1 MCFFLDLLIFGC
13 IFFGRPPVFLGRF
26 GDATEAETQW
36 TDRERNNKLFPVL
49 VSVQSASFSFGVRR
63 AALKKKHLESS
74 CCFGCSSKT
83 AEHLWVKDFLCVFQG
98 QGIELPICFLSVFLD
113 QIECFWFQWFLSKW
127 VKSWTCVVSP
137 YMTCMTC
144 WFPWEGN
151 SCTGIRKEP
160 ELSSI
165 SFPAWV
171 IRRPCSLCVLEFTF
185 WFKHSYDFPKLIL
198 GNSCHKSTFANP
210 SIQFKQNQVMITC
223 TRFLSCNGCIY

>member
-83 AEHLWVKDFLCVFQG
+83 AEHL
-98 QGIELPICFLSVFLD
+98 
-113 QIECFWFQWFLSKW
+113 
-127 VKSWTCVVSP
+127 
-137 YMTCMTC
+137 
-144 WFPWEGN
+144 
-151 SCTGIRKEP
+151 
-160 ELSSI
+160 
-165 SFPAWV
+165 
-171 IRRPCSLCVLEFTF
+171 
-185 WFKHSYDFPKLIL
+185 
-198 GNSCHKSTFANP
+198 
-210 SIQFKQNQVMITC
+210 
-223 TRFLSCNGCIY
+223 